1 MVNILEVNHEVVL
14 HQVSYSDAPA
24 LFRLID
30 NNRTSLRAWL
40 PFVDFTKVVEDTEA
54 FIGSFFV
61 PGSRNL
67 VFTIRYR
74 GEVAGL
80 IGYKDIDRNNKKL
93 EIGYW
98 IAPVFEGN
106 GIVTQSLEAL
116 IGAAFSYLE
125 MNRIQ
130 IKCAVGNQRSI
141 NIPKRLAFRFEGI
154 ERAGEWLND
163 RFVDLEVYS
172 MLRSDWIK

>member
-1 MVNILEVNHEVVL
+1 MHDERD
-14 HQVSYSDAPA
+14 S
-24 LFRLID
+24 ID
-30 NNRTSLRAWL
+30 
-40 PFVDFTKVVEDTEA
+40 
-54 FIGSFFV
+54 
-61 PGSRNL
+61 
-67 VFTIRYR
+67 
-74 GEVAGL
+74 GEL
-80 IGYKDIDRNNKKL
+80 D
-93 EIGYW
+93 E
-98 IAPVFEGN
+98 
-106 GIVTQSLEAL
+106 L